1 MEPRILATLLWLYF
15 TIPLLSFTHHN
26 VEDLSNLIDCLFS
39 QLVPWRTF
47 RMQSHTQTPFNL
59 PKRMGGGGRG
69 DLVNIIHSLFLF
81 SKVLVPPACHVL
93 KSFSSWKMRLIAT
106 SHLCI
111 SISWFS
117 GAHLLNV
124 IMTKPLCCFSCYA
137 VTSSSFIA
145 WRKTLS
151 HRATAW
157 HFKTTAWWNSQY
169 LLGCE

>member
-1 MEPRILATLLWLYF
+1 M
-15 TIPLLSFTHHN
+15 TH
-26 VEDLSNLIDCLFS
+26 FS
-39 QLVPWRTF
+39 HAVTYPDPIQP
-47 RMQSHTQTPFNL
+47 S
-59 PKRMGGGGRG
+59 KRNGGWGGGRWGGGG
-69 DLVNIIHSLFLF
+69 DLVNIIHNFFLF
-81 SKVLVPPACHVL
+81 SKVLIPPACHVL

-124 IMTKPLCCFSCYA
+124 IMAKPLCCFSCYA

-145 WRKTLS
+145 WRKILS

-157 HFKTTAWWNSQY
+157 HFKTTT
-169 LLGCE
+169 